1 MAKNSHFY
9 DMMEHRKQKA
19 KMNNNEAIKYSEQ
32 NNNQPTGWEEV
43 AAMADKMSQ
52 FNGSEKTSNDA
63 LREENSND
71 AMVNMS
77 GRRYQSILAKAE
89 FITAEKTRE
98 YSTDRRRKNYQML
111 LTKDGDLANLYKNV
125 LTEFPELQNVELL
138 NLNTKKDCPGGKP
151 NAFFSSLTEING
163 QYRPTVKFN
172 FNESEVYYDGSERGG
187 DAISLA
193 QSVKKIALSVGVDAS
208 EALKE

>member
-1 MAKNSHFY
+1 MAKSSHFY
-9 DMMEHRKQKA
+9 DMMKYRKQKA

-151 NAFFSSLTEING
+151 NAFLV
-163 QYRPTVKFN
+163 R
-172 FNESEVYYDGSERGG
+172 
-187 DAISLA
+187 
-193 QSVKKIALSVGVDAS
+193 
-208 EALKE
+208 

>member
-1 MAKNSHFY
+1 MAKSSHFY
-9 DMMEHRKQKA
+9 DMMEYRKQKA

-151 NAFFSSLTEING
+151 NAFLV
-163 QYRPTVKFN
+163 R
-172 FNESEVYYDGSERGG
+172 
-187 DAISLA
+187 
-193 QSVKKIALSVGVDAS
+193 
-208 EALKE
+208 